1 MNSIG
6 YKVVTGNIKCI
17 TGLRIGG
24 SSNTIEIGGLDNP
37 IIKSPIDDWPYIPG
51 SSIKGK
57 IRSLLEWDLGIIST
71 NGDPHSCKQIDC
83 IICRIFGNSE
93 EVEKGPSRGIFRDAS
108 LTDISKKSFAENA
121 RNERVGVR

>member
-71 NGDPHSCKQIDC
+71 NGDPHS
-83 IICRIFGNSE
+83 
-93 EVEKGPSRGIFRDAS
+93 
-108 LTDISKKSFAENA
+108 
-121 RNERVGVR
+121 